1 MAAPEKQMCC
11 QEHQE
16 HPVPP
21 PSRNY
26 QGSYFD
32 DGEDLILLLKQQ
44 ISANDGEGEYSRSL
58 FKHEIGGGFAR
69 HCTAD

>member
-32 DGEDLILLLKQQ
+32 DGEDLILLHKQQ
-44 ISANDGEGEYSRSL
+44 MTVMAKYSRSL
-58 FKHEIGGGFAR
+58 MPTHYLSMKLE
-69 HCTAD
+69 